1 MSVILSVKNKLIS
14 WSVIILNVVMLSVT
28 APFEDLI
35 IKVSGSV
42 TIQKDF
48 IVLTTDSW
56 HLGGSPVLV
65 DWPQVFWIG
74 VSLGQDLRYHSI
86 LVI

>member
-1 MSVILSVKNKLIS
+1 MSFIF
-14 WSVIILNVVMLSVT
+14 LNVVMLSVT
-28 APFEDLI
+28 APFEELI
-35 IKVSGSV
+35 LKVPGSV
-42 TIQKDF
+42 TIEKDF

-74 VSLGQDLRYHSI
+74 VSFGQDHSYHSI